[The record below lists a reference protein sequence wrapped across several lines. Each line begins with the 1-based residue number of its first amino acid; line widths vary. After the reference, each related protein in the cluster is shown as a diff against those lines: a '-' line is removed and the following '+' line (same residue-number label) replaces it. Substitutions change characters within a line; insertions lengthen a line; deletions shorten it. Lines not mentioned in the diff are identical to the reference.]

1 MAELND
7 QVHPDQRLDELR
19 AIRAEVIHFCDGLS
33 AADWIAPSN
42 ADGWRVRG
50 VIGHLGSTC
59 KLLLS
64 PRVISAVFSNS
75 AERLNDQSVDDR
87 RDWPIERVVGEF
99 DTWSRRLIAALSVA
113 AHGPLAAMR
122 VPVADLG
129 VYPLRLFPSMLVF
142 DWDTHL
148 RLDVA
153 SPIGRSLPPASAKR
167 SAVGLEWMI
176 AGIEQMNRATMDW
189 VDRPLGLTLRGGG
202 GGRWRIDAAAKGKLR
217 VRPGTTAGTVAQIS
231 GDTAEFPSWATNRS
245 LWRDAKVDID
255 GDSDYA
261 TRFLDT
267 RNII

>member
-1 MAELND
+1 MAELTER
-7 QVHPDQRLDELR
+7 VHPDQRLGELR
-19 AIRAEVIHFCDGLS
+19 AIRAEVIDFCAGLP
-33 AADWIAPSN
+33 AADWIASSN
-42 ADGWRVRG
+42 ANGWRIRD

-64 PRVISAVFSNS
+64 PGVVSAVFSTNV
-75 AERLNDQSVDDR
+75 ERLNDQSVDDR

-99 DTWSRRLIAALSVA
+99 DIWSRRLIAALSVA
-113 AHGPLAAMR
+113 AHGPVAAMR

-153 SPIGRSLPPASAKR
+153 SAIGKGVPPASAKR
-167 SAVGLEWMI
+167 CAVALEWMI

-217 VRPGTTAGTVAQIS
+217 VRPGATAGTVAQIS

-245 LWRDAKVDID
+245 PWRDAKVDID
-255 GDSDYA
+255 GDIDYA

-267 RNII
+267 LNVI